1 MITADTVESSRTENP
16 SSSEVT
22 CVRVWPTTVH
32 ASQPRNTSASTTVAA
47 TSRRRRYA
55 DVAPYRSS
63 NMSWLLTRPLS
74 HLG

>member
-1 MITADTVESSRTENP
+1 MTEKP

-22 CVRVWPTTVH
+22 CVWVWPTTVH
-32 ASQPRNTSASTTVAA
+32 ASQPRNTSASTTVAE

-55 DVAPYRSS
+55 GGAPYRSAIAS
-63 NMSWLLTRPLS
+63 CVLTRPLS